1 MSKATTELDFFGLD
15 KNQTNNAPKPMFKK
29 TLDRRR
35 SFRGSFH
42 LLSFSYSSSFLF
54 YLVPNDLVLTFIT
67 EMQGAIS
74 KMDPEIIK
82 SLLASGANRSDSST
96 RSFSVPSTPKEDHPH
111 RPSSPLH
118 APLSR
123 LLELVSGTVPMTI
136 FYNGTVSVFQ
146 VSPNKAEDILKVA
159 METTPKNDKSM
170 EKDLSVI
177 PPTTLGSKLFGK
189 NLEGDLPIARRKSLQ
204 RFLEKRKERLVST
217 CPYFPTSA

>member
-1 MSKATTELDFFGLD
+1 MSKVNTELDLFDLD

-35 SFRGSFH
+35 SFR
-42 LLSFSYSSSFLF
+42 
-54 YLVPNDLVLTFIT
+54 

-74 KMDPEIIK
+74 KIDPEIIK
-82 SLLASGANRSDSST
+82 SLLASGANRSESST
-96 RSFSVPSTPKEDHPH
+96 RSLSVPSTPKEEHP
-111 RPSSPLH
+111 RIPSSPVH

-123 LLELVSGTVPMTI
+123 HSMELVSGTVPMTI

-170 EKDLSVI
+170 ERDLSI
-177 PPTTLGSKLFGK
+177 FPSQGESHYKGFLRS
-189 NLEGDLPIARRKSLQ
+189 ARRGNC
-204 RFLEKRKERLVST
+204 ST
-217 CPYFPTSA
+217 TIQGLTPKKLN

>member
-35 SFRGSFH
+35 SFR
-42 LLSFSYSSSFLF
+42 
-54 YLVPNDLVLTFIT
+54 

-123 LLELVSGTVPMTI
+123 LELVSGTVPMTI

-204 RFLEKRKERLVST
+204 RFLEKRKER
-217 CPYFPTSA
+217 

>member
-1 MSKATTELDFFGLD
+1 MSKVTTELDFFGLD
-15 KNQTNNAPKPMFKK
+15 KNQTNNAPKPKFKK

-35 SFRGSFH
+35 SFR
-42 LLSFSYSSSFLF
+42 
-54 YLVPNDLVLTFIT
+54 

-74 KMDPEIIK
+74 KIDPEIIK
-82 SLLASGANRSDSST
+82 SLLASGANRSESST
-96 RSFSVPSTPKEDHPH
+96 RSLSVPSTPKEDHPQI
-111 RPSSPLH
+111 PSSPVH
-118 APLSR
+118 VPLSR
-123 LLELVSGTVPMTI
+123 PSMELVSGTVPMTI

-159 METTPKNDKSM
+159 METTPEKNKSM

-177 PPTTLGSKLFGK
+177 PPTTLRSKLFGK